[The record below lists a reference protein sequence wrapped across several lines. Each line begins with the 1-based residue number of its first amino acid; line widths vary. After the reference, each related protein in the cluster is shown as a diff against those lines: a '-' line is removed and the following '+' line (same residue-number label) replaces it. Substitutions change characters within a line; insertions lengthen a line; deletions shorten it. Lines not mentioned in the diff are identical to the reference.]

1 MERVSAHPFFPL
13 AQFALSYA
21 LILHIL
27 SFQKMPFVSDCI
39 SNLMSNGIFLEL
51 VKQDLD
57 EVLDLLL
64 QNDILDGSVV
74 NQVCSLEKSFHGFF
88 SNSLL

>member
-1 MERVSAHPFFPL
+1 
-13 AQFALSYA
+13 
-21 LILHIL
+21 
-27 SFQKMPFVSDCI
+27 
-39 SNLMSNGIFLEL
+39 MSNGIFLEL

-74 NQVCSLEKSFHGFF
+74 NQVCSLRNFF
-88 SNSLL
+88 MIFFQIHFN

>member
-1 MERVSAHPFFPL
+1 
-13 AQFALSYA
+13 
-21 LILHIL
+21 
-27 SFQKMPFVSDCI
+27 MPFVSDCI

-74 NQVCSLEKSFHGFF
+74 NQVCSLEKFYHDYF
-88 SNSLL
+88 SNSL

>member
-1 MERVSAHPFFPL
+1 
-13 AQFALSYA
+13 
-21 LILHIL
+21 
-27 SFQKMPFVSDCI
+27 MPFVSDCI

-74 NQVCSLEKSFHGFF
+74 NQVCSLEKSFHDFF
-88 SNSLL
+88 SNLL

>member
-1 MERVSAHPFFPL
+1 
-13 AQFALSYA
+13 
-21 LILHIL
+21 
-27 SFQKMPFVSDCI
+27 MPFVSDCI

-51 VKQDLD
+51 VRQDLD

-74 NQVCSLEKSFHGFF
+74 NQVCSLEKSFHDFF
-88 SNSLL
+88 FKFTLINQEHSVSEYIYCGGY